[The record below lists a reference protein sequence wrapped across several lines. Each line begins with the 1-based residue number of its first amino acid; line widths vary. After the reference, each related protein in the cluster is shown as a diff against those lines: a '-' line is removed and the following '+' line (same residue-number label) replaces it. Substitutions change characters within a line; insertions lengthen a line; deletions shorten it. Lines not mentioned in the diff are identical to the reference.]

1 MHKKADKLLET
12 VNPMLEKMTD
22 DTNDRVP
29 ESQLDATMK
38 IVKLAKNLYEI
49 DMIKKKM
56 GLYDND
62 MGVEYA
68 AKKEEKKTSLFDNP
82 RKDY

>member
-22 DTNDRVP
+22 DTNDRIP

-56 GLYDND
+56 GMHDDD
-62 MGVEYA
+62 MGMEYA
-68 AKKEEKKTSLFDNP
+68 AGKEEKKTGLFDNP